1 MKGCDF
7 QFSIKRVWGPGEE
20 ITWTPDGHARRGIEN
35 ASIRLVKIQT
45 AAVAAETPQIRSTV
59 QNKTIS
65 HGGTSARRCVILP
78 AMDVERT
85 IEFILKTQ
93 AQTDLRMAGITKLL
107 QQGMRILAKH
117 DESIEKLTKTQE
129 RMTNAQERLTKA
141 QERLTSSQERLT
153 SSQEKLTTAQKG
165 TQTSIEALSHI
176 VADLGRAQKRTELKM
191 AELSDAQKAT
201 ERTLKTFISSLGRRN
216 SRNNH
221 KI

>member
-1 MKGCDF
+1 V
-7 QFSIKRVWGPGEE
+7 KRLLGPLTDTHGAESK
-20 ITWTPDGHARRGIEN
+20 TPAFDSLKSRLRLLLRKHRKSEARSKQDDEP
-35 ASIRLVKIQT
+35 S
-45 AAVAAETPQIRSTV
+45 
-59 QNKTIS
+59 
-65 HGGTSARRCVILP
+65 GTSAGRCVILP

-93 AQTDLRMAGITKLL
+93 AQTDLRMAGITKLV

-153 SSQEKLTTAQKG
+153 SSQERLTSSQERLTTAQKG

>member
-1 MKGCDF
+1 
-7 QFSIKRVWGPGEE
+7 
-20 ITWTPDGHARRGIEN
+20 
-35 ASIRLVKIQT
+35 
-45 AAVAAETPQIRSTV
+45 
-59 QNKTIS
+59 
-65 HGGTSARRCVILP
+65 
-78 AMDVERT
+78 MDVERT

-93 AQTDLRMAGITKLL
+93 AQTDLRMAGITKLV

-141 QERLTSSQERLT
+141 QERLT

-201 ERTLKTFISSLGRRN
+201 ERTLKTFISNLGRRN

>member
-1 MKGCDF
+1 MKRLFGPLTDTHGAESKTPAF
-7 QFSIKRVWGPGEE
+7 DSLKSRLPLLLPKHRKSEARSKQDDKPWG
-20 ITWTPDGHARRGIEN
+20 N
-35 ASIRLVKIQT
+35 QC
-45 AAVAAETPQIRSTV
+45 ETLCYSYV
-59 QNKTIS
+59 
-65 HGGTSARRCVILP
+65 
-78 AMDVERT
+78 MDVERT

-93 AQTDLRMAGITKLL
+93 AQTDVRMAGITKLV

-129 RMTNAQERLTKA
+129 RLTNAQERLTKA

-201 ERTLKTFISSLGRRN
+201 ERTLKSFISSLGRRN

>member
-1 MKGCDF
+1 MK
-7 QFSIKRVWGPGEE
+7 RLLGPLTDTHGAESK
-20 ITWTPDGHARRGIEN
+20 TPAFDSLKSRLRLLLRKHRKSEARSKQDDEP
-35 ASIRLVKIQT
+35 S
-45 AAVAAETPQIRSTV
+45 
-59 QNKTIS
+59 
-65 HGGTSARRCVILP
+65 GTSAGRCVILP

-117 DESIEKLTKTQE
+117 DESI
-129 RMTNAQERLTKA
+129 
-141 QERLTSSQERLT
+141 
-153 SSQEKLTTAQKG
+153 EKLTTAQKG

>member
-1 MKGCDF
+1 
-7 QFSIKRVWGPGEE
+7 
-20 ITWTPDGHARRGIEN
+20 
-35 ASIRLVKIQT
+35 
-45 AAVAAETPQIRSTV
+45 
-59 QNKTIS
+59 
-65 HGGTSARRCVILP
+65 
-78 AMDVERT
+78 MDVERT

-93 AQTDLRMAGITKLL
+93 AQTDVRMAGITKLV

-176 VADLGRAQKRTELKM
+176 VADLGRAEKRTELKM

-201 ERTLKTFISSLGRRN
+201 ERTLKTFISNLGRRN

>member
-1 MKGCDF
+1 
-7 QFSIKRVWGPGEE
+7 
-20 ITWTPDGHARRGIEN
+20 
-35 ASIRLVKIQT
+35 
-45 AAVAAETPQIRSTV
+45 
-59 QNKTIS
+59 
-65 HGGTSARRCVILP
+65 
-78 AMDVERT
+78 MDVERT

-141 QERLTSSQERLT
+141 QERLTSSQERLTSSQERLT

>member
-1 MKGCDF
+1 MK
-7 QFSIKRVWGPGEE
+7 RLLGPLTDTHGAESK
-20 ITWTPDGHARRGIEN
+20 TPAFDSLKSRLRLLLRKHRKSEAR
-35 ASIRLVKIQT
+35 SKQDDK
-45 AAVAAETPQIRSTV
+45 PS
-59 QNKTIS
+59 
-65 HGGTSARRCVILP
+65 GTSPGRCVILP

-93 AQTDLRMAGITKLL
+93 AQTDLRMAGITKLV

-153 SSQEKLTTAQKG
+153 TAQKG

-176 VADLGRAQKRTELKM
+176 VAELGRAQKRTELKM

-201 ERTLKTFISSLGRRN
+201 ERTLKTFISNLGRRN

>member
-1 MKGCDF
+1 
-7 QFSIKRVWGPGEE
+7 
-20 ITWTPDGHARRGIEN
+20 
-35 ASIRLVKIQT
+35 
-45 AAVAAETPQIRSTV
+45 
-59 QNKTIS
+59 
-65 HGGTSARRCVILP
+65 
-78 AMDVERT
+78 MDVERT

-93 AQTDLRMAGITKLL
+93 AQTDLRMAGITKLV

-141 QERLTSSQERLT
+141 QERLTSSQE
-153 SSQEKLTTAQKG
+153 KLTTAQKG

-176 VADLGRAQKRTELKM
+176 VAELGRAQKRTELKM

>member
-1 MKGCDF
+1 
-7 QFSIKRVWGPGEE
+7 
-20 ITWTPDGHARRGIEN
+20 
-35 ASIRLVKIQT
+35 
-45 AAVAAETPQIRSTV
+45 
-59 QNKTIS
+59 
-65 HGGTSARRCVILP
+65 
-78 AMDVERT
+78 MDVERT

-93 AQTDLRMAGITKLL
+93 AQTDVRMAGITKLV

-129 RMTNAQERLTKA
+129 RM
-141 QERLTSSQERLT
+141 TSSQERLT

-176 VADLGRAQKRTELKM
+176 VADLGRAEKRTELKM

-201 ERTLKTFISSLGRRN
+201 ERTLKTFISNLGRRN

>member
-1 MKGCDF
+1 MK
-7 QFSIKRVWGPGEE
+7 RLLGPLTDTHGAESK
-20 ITWTPDGHARRGIEN
+20 TPAFDSLKSRLRLLLRKHRKSEARSKQDDEP
-35 ASIRLVKIQT
+35 S
-45 AAVAAETPQIRSTV
+45 
-59 QNKTIS
+59 
-65 HGGTSARRCVILP
+65 GTSAGRCVILP

-141 QERLTSSQERLT
+141 QERLTSSQE
-153 SSQEKLTTAQKG
+153 KLTTAQKG

-201 ERTLKTFISSLGRRN
+201 ERTLKTFISNLGRRN